1 MFFLI
6 TLLVL
11 ALVFDIAAM
20 RWGYDSRDRLESK
33 EGERRRG
40 LVWSKEHPVVRSIK
54 RGQTLSV
61 TRPSLNHAHA
71 FGR

>member
-33 EGERRRG
+33 EWERRSG
-40 LVWSKEHPVVRSIK
+40 QIWSKGHLIVHPTK
-54 RGQTLSV
+54 REQPLNV

-71 FGR
+71 FGG